1 MASRWFPFLL
11 PHVCLRKHASQ
22 GVKCRSHLRGKR
34 GQVNGLKSETQEGV
48 LFPRGA
54 PQTGC
59 THLRIKIPHGIVPI
73 IVSRKSLGWFLFSL
87 GFKAAP
93 GSADDAQ
100 NTKTFWA
107 LAAGATSYPEFL
119 DPHSECPTQ
128 YELPPEISLSLLLI
142 LYFLDTK
149 DYFVVTK
156 IGSKVSKEI

>member
-1 MASRWFPFLL
+1 MASGWFPFLL

-100 NTKTFWA
+100 NTKDVLDIGCRRHILPRILRPPLWMSNTVWTATWNFTFFIVNP
-107 LAAGATSYPEFL
+107 LLSR
-119 DPHSECPTQ
+119 
-128 YELPPEISLSLLLI
+128 YERLFCCNKNRI
-142 LYFLDTK
+142 
-149 DYFVVTK
+149 
-156 IGSKVSKEI
+156 